1 MNKATIDERV
11 HAAIRPQL
19 DQCDALLDHYL
30 QDAPREV
37 WEPIMEQITGSKF
50 NLPPLYTP
58 GLSESLDKAVAAF
71 NDALQHPSM
80 IADLTIMGLL

>member
-11 HAAIRPQL
+11 HAAIRPQI
-19 DQCDALLDHYL
+19 DRCDALLDHYL

-37 WEPIMEQITGSKF
+37 WEPIMEQVTGVS
-50 NLPPLYTP
+50 
-58 GLSESLDKAVAAF
+58 AASIDDALEAF
-71 NDALQHPSM
+71 HDALQHPSM

>member
-1 MNKATIDERV
+1 MNKLQNTDIARRI

-19 DQCDALLDHYL
+19 DRCDALLDHYL

-37 WEPIMEQITGSKF
+37 WEPIMQQLTG
-50 NLPPLYTP
+50 TP
-58 GLSESLDKAVAAF
+58 ATTIDDALDAF
-71 NDALQHPSM
+71 HDALQHPSM